1 MYYKGS
7 KAAVVVYDITV
18 YVIFLFEITKK
29 KINIVKETFKSA
41 KEWIRELHENTSP
54 DTVIA
59 LVGNKIDMEDN
70 KQVPTHV
77 IFFKE
82 NS

>member
-1 MYYKGS
+1 MNFS
-7 KAAVVVYDITV
+7 Q
-18 YVIFLFEITKK
+18 
-29 KINIVKETFKSA
+29 ETFKSA
-41 KEWIRELHENTSP
+41 KEWIKELHENTSP

-77 IFFKE
+77 NFRKNGGFEVFF
-82 NS
+82 

>member
-1 MYYKGS
+1 M
-7 KAAVVVYDITV
+7 
-18 YVIFLFEITKK
+18 
-29 KINIVKETFKSA
+29 
-41 KEWIRELHENTSP
+41 HENTSP

-77 IFFKE
+77 ILFPRSANFEKKHE
-82 NS
+82 RKPKIFVRKTVFSTLRCQPRRT

>member
-1 MYYKGS
+1 MVHSMLAKLI
-7 KAAVVVYDITV
+7 KI
-18 YVIFLFEITKK
+18 LFFQYRIK
-29 KINIVKETFKSA
+29 
-41 KEWIRELHENTSP
+41 ELHENTSP

-77 IFFKE
+77 NKTLNALQFKKIDYL
-82 NS
+82 